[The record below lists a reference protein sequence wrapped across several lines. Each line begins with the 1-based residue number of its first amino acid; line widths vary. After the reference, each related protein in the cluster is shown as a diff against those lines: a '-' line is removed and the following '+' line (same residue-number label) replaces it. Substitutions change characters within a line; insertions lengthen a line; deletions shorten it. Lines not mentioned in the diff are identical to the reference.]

1 MTELVYPSSPAPVY
15 PRPSAGNPG
24 VRRRFSGEMLP
35 LVTPDGQVYGQASRE
50 WIHGRADV
58 LHPVVHLYL
67 LDRYRRFYLQHR
79 SMTKSLYPG
88 LWDTS
93 VGGHVT
99 YGEGLVEALF
109 REASEELQLHDFHPQ
124 WLCSYVF
131 ESQREKELVNVFAA
145 VGEYDIQPDRDEVKD
160 GRFWTPEEIEN
171 TLGKGV
177 FTPNFESEYARIKD
191 TLQALL

>member
-67 LDRYRRFYLQHR
+67 LDRYRRFYLQRR

-99 YGEGLVEALF
+99 YGEGLAEALF
-109 REASEELQLHDFHPQ
+109 REASEEIGLSAFNPILMG
-124 WLCSYVF
+124 SYINEA
-131 ESQREKELVNVFAA
+131 ESEKEYSA
-145 VGEYDIQPDRDEVKD
+145 VYAVIGHPELHPDGQEVSE
-160 GRFWTPEEIEN
+160 GRWWTVPEIEAS
-171 TLGKGV
+171 LGSNV
-177 FTPNFESEYARIKD
+177 FTPSFEKEFTELKD
-191 TLQALL
+191 KLLALL